1 MEFFAQIK
9 KPELILKPLYDSDL
23 QEIVRLKQGTEYKFT
38 VVHPRNYEFHKK
50 YFALL
55 RMGFQNQDKIKT
67 EKEYRFLMTLK
78 AGYFT
83 IILTD
88 KGKVFMPES
97 ISFASMDEIEFEK
110 LYNATINVLCVE
122 LNTSV
127 ESIMQELVNFM

>member
-1 MEFFAQIK
+1 MEFFAQIT
-9 KPELILKPLYDSDL
+9 KPDLILKPLYDSDL
-23 QEIVRLKQGTEYKFT
+23 QEIVRLKQNTEYKFT

-55 RMGFQNQDKIKT
+55 MMGFQNQDKIKT

-97 ISFASMDEIEFEK
+97 ISFASMDELEFEK
-110 LYNATINVLCVE
+110 LYKTTIDVLCVD
-122 LNTSV
+122 LNTTN
-127 ESIMQELVNFM
+127 EQILNELVNFM